1 MRPAP
6 LRPRAPGNCVRM
18 GRVFSPEGPL
28 TQRHSRVRSGQRGS
42 GRSLPRAE
50 SSVSLKPSLPVCWAS
65 VSAHCTIGNRAPA
78 GPPAPRVCCC
88 GWRHTIRKQSLRRR
102 LDEFGPTGELWIRRI
117 WISRL
122 RCRYETQRRVE
133 QVYESNS
140 GGVEVCM
147 YSEFRDPF
155 IIHPSSFPQ
164 MLARAD
170 WIFFSK
176 LAMGCSPCASAG
188 LLMAGAAGVETC

>member
-1 MRPAP
+1 MRADSFPSARVVCLSASLNRSLSANEVRDDSRHAGVEAHHVQRFGPSNGLRPAP
-6 LRPRAPGNCVRM
+6 LRPRASGNCVRM

-28 TQRHSRVRSGQRGS
+28 TQRHSRVRSEQRGS

-102 LDEFGPTGELWIRRI
+102 LDEFGPTGELWIRRSVN
-117 WISRL
+117 WASQP
-122 RCRYETQRRVE
+122 YAAF
-133 QVYESNS
+133 S
-140 GGVEVCM
+140 
-147 YSEFRDPF
+147 
-155 IIHPSSFPQ
+155 
-164 MLARAD
+164 
-170 WIFFSK
+170 SK
-176 LAMGCSPCASAG
+176 LG
-188 LLMAGAAGVETC
+188 